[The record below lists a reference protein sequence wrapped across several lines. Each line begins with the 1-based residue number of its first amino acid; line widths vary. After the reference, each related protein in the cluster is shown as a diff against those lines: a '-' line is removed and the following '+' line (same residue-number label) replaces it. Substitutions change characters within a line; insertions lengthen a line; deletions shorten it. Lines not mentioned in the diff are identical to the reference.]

1 MNRQNSKR
9 GKLLLGVLVGIIAL
23 GIGYAALTNVNLSIT
38 GTAKAKGSA
47 TQEDFRV
54 RYVNATDTANTYDS
68 VKSVAAKPVV
78 VDTTAS
84 AGATATAS
92 ITDDTHATFSV
103 DGMATNDVVTIKYYV
118 ANLSTNLDAKIKLE
132 DNAVTNDKSDL
143 FTVTV
148 DADTN
153 EELQPGEVLPV
164 TVTVKCIAQNK
175 LDTTGTFTVSYEAE
189 AVEPAN

>member
-68 VKSVAAKPVV
+68 VKTVAANPVV
-78 VDTTAS
+78 VNAPASVTAN
-84 AGATATAS
+84 AS
-92 ITDDTHATFSV
+92 IADDTHASFSV
-103 DGMATNDVVTIKYYV
+103 DGMATNDEVTIKYYV
-118 ANLSTNLDAKIKLE
+118 ANLSTNLDAKIKLAN
-132 DNAVTNDKSDL
+132 NAVTNDQSDL

-148 DADTN
+148 DVDTA
-153 EELQPGEVLPV
+153 EVLQPGEVLPV
-164 TVTVKCIAQNK
+164 IVTVKCIAQNK

>member
-23 GIGYAALTNVNLSIT
+23 GIGYAALTNVQLSIT

-54 RYVNATDTANTYDS
+54 RYVNATDTANTYES
-68 VKSVAAKPVV
+68 VKTVAANPVV

-103 DGMATNDVVTIKYYV
+103 DGMATNDEVTIKYYV
-118 ANLSTNLDAKIKLE
+118 ANLSTNLDAKIKIAN
-132 DNAVTNDKSDL
+132 DAVTNDQSDL

-148 DADTN
+148 DANTN
-153 EELQPGEVLPV
+153 EVLQPGEVLPV